1 MRVERRSDPRYPAV
15 YRVASI
21 LVGLAVALLV
31 APVLGSVPAS
41 DFYDLAWTGTLG
53 SPLGLANVLTVAAP
67 LIIAGLAAS
76 IPYRLG
82 LWNIGIDGQILIGA
96 WMAFGLG
103 TLLPDLSGSLL
114 IPLMM
119 MAGMLGGALWAL
131 GPAVARAYLGLN
143 EIITTFLLNFVAVA
157 WMTYWGTGPWFDPA
171 SGGGIRSR
179 PVPEQSELALIEL
192 NGTFVHWGI
201 VMAAALPIGVWY
213 ALRHSRMGYE
223 LTVTGA
229 SEKAG
234 AYAGIPVR
242 RKLMGALVVGGAV
255 GGLAG
260 VVDML
265 GALHQYGAGLSN
277 NTGFSAVVVAV
288 LAGGAEIGV
297 LVVGFVYALLIVGGD
312 AVGLAGVSPDLVFA
326 LVGITLLLAAI
337 GEALARLRVV
347 RTRTVAPEGAL
358 EG

>member
-1 MRVERRSDPRYPAV
+1 MRVERRPDPRYLGV
-15 YRVASI
+15 YRVVAI
-21 LVGLAVALLV
+21 IVGLAVALLV
-31 APVLGSVPAS
+31 APLIGSVPAS

-82 LWNIGIDGQILIGA
+82 LWNIGIDGQILMGA
-96 WMAFGLG
+96 WLAFAVS
-103 TLLPDLSGSLL
+103 TAVPDLSAPLL
-114 IPLMM
+114 IALMM
-119 MAGMLGGALWAL
+119 LAGMVGGALWAL
-131 GPAVARAYLGLN
+131 GPALARAYLGLN
-143 EIITTFLLNFVAVA
+143 EIITTFLMNFVAVA
-157 WMTYWGTGPWFDPA
+157 WMTYWATGPWFDPQ
-171 SGGGIRSR
+171 SGGGVRSR
-179 PVPEQSELALIEL
+179 PVPEQSELGLIEL
-192 NGTFVHWGI
+192 NGTLVHWGI
-201 VMAAALPIGVWY
+201 VIAATLPVAVWL
-213 ALRHSRMGYE
+213 ALRYSRTGYE

-234 AYAGIPVR
+234 EYAGIPVR
-242 RKLMGALVVGGAV
+242 RKLVGALVAGGAI

-288 LAGGAEIGV
+288 LAGGSELGV
-297 LVVGFVYALLIVGGD
+297 LVVGFVYAILIVGGD
-312 AVGLAGVSPDLVFA
+312 AVGLAGVSTDLVFA

-337 GEALARLRVV
+337 GEALARFRVV
-347 RTRTVAPEGAL
+347 RTRAVSREGAL